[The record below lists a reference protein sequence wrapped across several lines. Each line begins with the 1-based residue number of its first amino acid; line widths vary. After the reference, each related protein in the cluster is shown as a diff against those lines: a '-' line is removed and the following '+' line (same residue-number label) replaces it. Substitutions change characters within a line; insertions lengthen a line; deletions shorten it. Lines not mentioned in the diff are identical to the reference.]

1 MSKSERY
8 SDTNLAYFM
17 LRATLGLNICIHGVS
32 RILQGPGVFANS
44 LVGSFHK
51 TPLPDWSVHLFGLG
65 LPWVEM
71 LLGGLVLFGV
81 SLRLA
86 LFGGAFLIFLLTLG
100 SSLLQ
105 DWNAAGPATYLRH
118 DLCRIVGISG
128 QRLPFG
134 GLPAAHRRSFLS
146 HRIQSTE
153 CGGALR

>member
-1 MSKSERY
+1 MSRSERY

-86 LFGGAFLIFLLTLG
+86 LFGGAFHLSSHSRIFTASGLECR
-100 SSLLQ
+100 
-105 DWNAAGPATYLRH
+105 GPATYLRH

-146 HRIQSTE
+146 HRIQST
-153 CGGALR
+153 

>member
-65 LPWVEM
+65 LPWSKCFWAAWYCSAYLYVWRCLEAPFSSFFSHSARPEI
-71 LLGGLVLFGV
+71 GTSAVFPVL
-81 SLRLA
+81 S
-86 LFGGAFLIFLLTLG
+86 
-100 SSLLQ
+100 
-105 DWNAAGPATYLRH
+105 D
-118 DLCRIVGISG
+118 
-128 QRLPFG
+128 
-134 GLPAAHRRSFLS
+134 
-146 HRIQSTE
+146 
-153 CGGALR
+153 

>member
-8 SDTNLAYFM
+8 SDTNLAYFT

-32 RILQGPGVFANS
+32 RILQDPGVFANS
-44 LVGSFHK
+44 LVGLFHK

-100 SSLLQ
+100 SS
-105 DWNAAGPATYLRH
+105 
-118 DLCRIVGISG
+118 CFRIGMP
-128 QRLPFG
+128 R
-134 GLPAAHRRSFLS
+134 ACNLS
-146 HRIQSTE
+146 TP
-153 CGGALR
+153 

>member
-51 TPLPDWSVHLFGLG
+51 TPLPDLSVHLFGLG

-86 LFGGAFLIFLLTLG
+86 LFGGAFLIFFLTLG

-105 DWNAAGPATYLRH
+105 DWSAAGLQLIYAMIYGLLAFRAKDCLSVDSLQRIGDLSSATQSSL
-118 DLCRIVGISG
+118 
-128 QRLPFG
+128 
-134 GLPAAHRRSFLS
+134 LS
-146 HRIQSTE
+146 AEER
-153 CGGALR
+153 

>member
-8 SDTNLAYFM
+8 SDTNLAYFT

-65 LPWVEM
+65 L
-71 LLGGLVLFGV
+71 
-81 SLRLA
+81 A

-105 DWNAAGPATYLRH
+105 DWNAAGLQLIYAMIYAGLLAFRAKDCLSVDSLRRIADLSSATE
-118 DLCRIVGISG
+118 SS
-128 QRLPFG
+128 LPS
-134 GLPAAHRRSFLS
+134 AEER
-146 HRIQSTE
+146 
-153 CGGALR
+153 